1 MNFIVI
7 LGWIAFV
14 SIAAITIIET
24 INVIRIRANVYKKTK
39 SYKRLIEKKRAEVIA
54 SAISEIISE
63 RHRILKEDGV
73 DASYWGLYDWY
84 YYSKIKRSMS
94 SERAYQFFRLVERMR
109 DKQKEYFRTKSQA
122 VLNESKQL
130 EREVDS
136 EIQRANNILNNRQ
149 QPSLFDGQ

>member
-1 MNFIVI
+1 MLLIGAYTIGIFI
-7 LGWIAFV
+7 
-14 SIAAITIIET
+14 T
-24 INVIRIRANVYKKTK
+24 
-39 SYKRLIEKKRAEVIA
+39 
-54 SAISEIISE
+54 
-63 RHRILKEDGV
+63 
-73 DASYWGLYDWY
+73 
-84 YYSKIKRSMS
+84 KIKRSMS

>member
-54 SAISEIISE
+54 STISEIISE
-63 RHRILKEDGV
+63 RYRMLKEGDV

-84 YYSKIKRSMS
+84 YYYK
-94 SERAYQFFRLVERMR
+94 
-109 DKQKEYFRTKSQA
+109 DKAKHEQ
-122 VLNESKQL
+122 
-130 EREVDS
+130 
-136 EIQRANNILNNRQ
+136 
-149 QPSLFDGQ
+149 

>member
-24 INVIRIRANVYKKTK
+24 INVIRIRVNVYKKTK

-63 RHRILKEDGV
+63 RYRMLKEDCV

-84 YYSKIKRSMS
+84 YYYK
-94 SERAYQFFRLVERMR
+94 
-109 DKQKEYFRTKSQA
+109 DKAKHEQ
-122 VLNESKQL
+122 
-130 EREVDS
+130 
-136 EIQRANNILNNRQ
+136 
-149 QPSLFDGQ
+149 